1 MRKTTLAALLLL
13 LCNILFILFTS
24 TLPEKEG
31 EIVFEENLNPNL
43 TALTHI
49 DTVRHIT
56 SEVGRWEGKRV
67 GVLVQVILK
76 TVASAEQTAIV
87 YPAEVVSLSID
98 KGSVRCFVDGAKARE
113 LVDGNYT
120 YRTMKQQN
128 MATGAA
134 KSINDP
140 KNALLAEYNQHC
152 GAIGRGGIII
162 LIKVPRGLQD
172 VLASNAEDVYVD
184 AYHAPSLHVRDY
196 NNFCSWNNSRINTLR
211 LAGKGDISINES
223 TVDSLYINTQSKH
236 EKDYF
241 SAVDL
246 QIADSRMGSLFL
258 KGDCEVRGIKFNAF
272 KHITAEPLHRNQ
284 SDGNASAFSL
294 RIDSINKAI
303 TIK

>member
-76 TVASAEQTAIV
+76 TVASAEQ
-87 YPAEVVSLSID
+87 PA
-98 KGSVRCFVDGAKARE
+98 
-113 LVDGNYT
+113 
-120 YRTMKQQN
+120 
-128 MATGAA
+128 
-134 KSINDP
+134 INDP